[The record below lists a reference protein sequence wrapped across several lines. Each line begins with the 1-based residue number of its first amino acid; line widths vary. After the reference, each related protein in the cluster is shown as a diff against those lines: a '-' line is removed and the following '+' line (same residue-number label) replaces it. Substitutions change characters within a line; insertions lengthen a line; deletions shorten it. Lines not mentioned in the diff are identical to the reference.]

1 MAAYGI
7 TLAIAIF
14 SGALCGFLANLL
26 PHPRQIFDD
35 DENIADVN
43 YGDDLDKYNAD
54 PEAELEMQEVPDTA
68 RTEPDDKNRQQQ
80 QVSDSEKDSALQSH
94 SLTSRSSS
102 GQAV

>member
-54 PEAELEMQEVPDTA
+54 PEAELEMQAVPDTA
-68 RTEPDDKNRQQQ
+68 RTEPDDKNMEQPQA
-80 QVSDSEKDSALQSH
+80 SSESVDKDSALQSH
-94 SLTSRSSS
+94 SLTSSSR
-102 GQAV
+102 

>member
-7 TLAIAIF
+7 TLAISIF

-54 PEAELEMQEVPDTA
+54 PEAELEMQAVPDTA

-94 SLTSRSSS
+94 SLTSRSS
-102 GQAV
+102 